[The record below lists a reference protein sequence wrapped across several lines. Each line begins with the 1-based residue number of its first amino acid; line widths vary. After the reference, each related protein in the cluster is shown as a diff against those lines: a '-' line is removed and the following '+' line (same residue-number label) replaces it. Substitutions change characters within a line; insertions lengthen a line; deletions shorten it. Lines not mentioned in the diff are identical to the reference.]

1 MKHLTTTLCLTIAVL
16 LGSLGVS
23 WGATYPIVG
32 YEINVIYIYI
42 ITICI
47 LVIVG
52 IFVTRFY
59 IQKRAANFAK
69 NQMRRCLVVWAVQG
83 PFDNGAESMK
93 AYRQAIC
100 LIFGEDE
107 SQKYLDAIRGHADS
121 YDLKSDEW
129 ENTRSSALDLSK
141 VDLIDLE
148 LGRQLLCTTEL
159 ENFTKSL
166 MDPNYLERGKKKLE
180 AVDILINYRS
190 DLDAYEKHLSN
201 EGN

>member
-1 MKHLTTTLCLTIAVL
+1 MKNLTATLCLTIAL
-16 LGSLGVS
+16 LFGSAGVS

-32 YEINVIYIYI
+32 YAINVIYIYI

-59 IQKRAANFAK
+59 IQKRFVNFEK

-83 PFDNGAESMK
+83 PFDNGAESMI
-93 AYRQAIC
+93 AYRQAMC

-107 SQKYLDAIRGHADS
+107 SQRYLDAIRGHSDS
-121 YDLKSDEW
+121 YDLKPDEW

-180 AVDILINYRS
+180 AVDILIKYRS

-201 EGN
+201 EEN